1 MTQIEKRDIVKRL
14 KAQIWYINRQGGSDK
29 MQQALHE
36 LAGMTELL
44 AALDIYTSYDLDVDR
59 IVSANVL
66 FPDDTEPLVIYRI
79 DEERS
84 VC

>member
-14 KAQIWYINRQGGSDK
+14 KAQIWYINRQDEFEK

-44 AALDIYTSYDLDVDR
+44 VALDIYTSYDLDVDR

-66 FPDDTEPLVIYRI
+66 FPDDTATLTIYRI